1 MNRIL
6 VVWCVV
12 AAVASVRI
20 SQERLQDLEVRLGD
34 IKNQLHDDN
43 ETRSERM
50 KEIYSEI
57 AVSEIRGVQSPFVCG
72 LCYVVI
78 NNLFWMR
85 RVQKRS
91 DEYLTNLAMKMCVDL
106 EIQSEEVCHGV
117 IEYNA
122 PSIIYIVDKRP
133 ELTADTVCK
142 LLLND
147 GVCVF
152 PTFDR
157 TLDFSVKISE
167 RKPSNQSRETF
178 EIGNNL
184 TIIHFTDIHYDSK
197 YQQGAF
203 ADCEEHACCR
213 EVDDVNEIDLSSN
226 AGRWGDYRSCDSPLS
241 AIRDAFHQIRKQHSV
256 NLIRKPF

>member
-20 SQERLQDLEVRLGD
+20 SRERLQDLEVRLGE

-57 AVSEIRGVQSPFVCG
+57 AVSQIRGVQSPFVCG

-106 EIQSEEVCHGV
+106 ELQSEEVCHGV
-117 IEYNA
+117 IQYNA

-133 ELTADTVCK
+133 ELTADTTR
-142 LLLND
+142 LLCEN
-147 GVCVF
+147 F
-152 PTFDR
+152 R
-157 TLDFSVKISE
+157 SK
-167 RKPSNQSRETF
+167 
-178 EIGNNL
+178 
-184 TIIHFTDIHYDSK
+184 TIKSIT
-197 YQQGAF
+197 
-203 ADCEEHACCR
+203 R
-213 EVDDVNEIDLSSN
+213 DLRN
-226 AGRWGDYRSCDSPLS
+226 R
-241 AIRDAFHQIRKQHSV
+241 Q
-256 NLIRKPF
+256 